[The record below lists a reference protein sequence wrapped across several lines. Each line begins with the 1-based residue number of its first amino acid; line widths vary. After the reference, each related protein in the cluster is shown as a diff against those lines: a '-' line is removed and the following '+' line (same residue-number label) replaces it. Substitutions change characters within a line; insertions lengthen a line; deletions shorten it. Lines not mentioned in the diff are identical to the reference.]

1 MAEERKVVSVL
12 FCDLVGFTTASESAD
27 PEDVRRW
34 LAPYHS
40 TLRTT
45 VERYG
50 GTVEKFAGD
59 AILAVFGAPR
69 TREDDAERA
78 VRAGLA
84 VLDAVA
90 ALPDGPLEVR
100 IGIDTGEALVSLDAR
115 PELGEPFVTGM
126 VVNRAARL
134 QTTAPVGAVV
144 VGPGTH
150 AATNLVFGYEALEPV
165 AAKGISE
172 PVQRW
177 RAGPPRARFG
187 ADVIRDLTTSMV
199 GRQRDL
205 ALLTTTFE
213 RAVAERT
220 PQFVTLL
227 GEPGI
232 GKSRLVAEFGAWLD
246 DHEELVTWREGR
258 CLPYGE
264 TPYGPIAELFKTQ
277 AGILDSDPPDQAA
290 AKLDAILPDG
300 ADRAWLRA
308 RVGALVGADAVSE
321 PGSVTQEE
329 SFAAWRQLLESF
341 AVGGPAV
348 IVLEDLHWAPDPL
361 LAFVSHLAEWTTD
374 LPLVVVVTSRPELLQ
389 RGPGWM
395 RGSQN
400 SLTIGLSRLTEDET
414 AVLLRTRLAGQ
425 TIPDETLRR
434 LVTRA
439 DGNPLYAEELA
450 RMMAD
455 CGPERA
461 ASDELPA
468 GIAAIIA
475 ARLDTLPPD
484 RKALLADAA
493 VIGRVFW
500 AEAVAEM
507 TGRELGEVVNA
518 LQELARKELV
528 RPVRQSALLGQH
540 EYTFWHALTRDVAY
554 GQVPRSA
561 RAAGHLAAADWLEL
575 RCAACQA
582 ETPAMIA
589 HHLSTALDLA
599 SAAHDTQAVTAIA
612 PRARQYQLMAAEQ
625 AMNLDTGQATALLD
639 RALELTPVGDPE
651 RPAVL
656 SRWGWAAFLAGR
668 LADAESAYRE
678 AAAGFE
684 ANGDVRGLARVLR
697 ASTYAMSNMA
707 ESLAT
712 IDRAVAMLEELGPS
726 EDLVQLLSGRASILL
741 TASRRDDAIE
751 AGDRALRMAAEHGWP
766 VPHRALES
774 RGLGRV
780 GLGDTGGLVDI
791 KEALSALIDLGSG
804 RDAAVVW
811 LNYGWV
817 LWQIEGPVIAAAE
830 LATAR
835 EFALRRRLV
844 ELEQQIGCTMMQML
858 IESGRPQEAVAA
870 CLARLADPGPA
881 FTVLRRI
888 EVLSALA
895 AVEVEIGREYAEEAY
910 ALAVEAGWPDLIAVA
925 ASPAATIR
933 ARDDDHD
940 GVLEILQLLRSL
952 PDLPGSLEF
961 EARLPS
967 FVRAALA
974 VGEPEMAAALAG
986 LLDPVLPQRE
996 YASVTAEALLA
1007 EYRGESAAAAAGF
1020 TQAAADWGA
1029 FGNKLEQAHAL
1040 LGVWRTTGDETA
1052 LTAALDLGIVLSE
1065 RSRRRQVDGAGAGQD
1080 AALDG

>member
-27 PEDVRRW
+27 PEDVRAW

-90 ALPDGPLEVR
+90 ELSLEVR

-134 QTTAPVGAVV
+134 EATAPVGSVV

-150 AATNLVFGYEALEPV
+150 AATSLVFGYETLEPV

-172 PVQRW
+172 PVNRW

-205 ALLTTTFE
+205 ALLTMTFE
-213 RAVAERT
+213 RALAERT

-246 DHEELVTWREGR
+246 EHEELVTWREGR

-264 TPYGPIAELFKTQ
+264 TPYGPIAEIFKAQ
-277 AGILDSDPPDQAA
+277 AGILDSDPPEQAA

-308 RVGALVGADAVSE
+308 RVGALVGAELVSD
-321 PGSVTQEE
+321 PGTVTQDE
-329 SFAAWRQLLESF
+329 SFAAWRQLLESL
-341 AVGGPAV
+341 AVPGPAV
-348 IVLEDLHWAPDPL
+348 VVLEDLHWASDAL
-361 LAFVSHLAEWTTD
+361 LTFVSHLAKWTTD
-374 LPLVVVVTSRPELLQ
+374 LPLVVVATGRPELLE
-389 RGPGWM
+389 RAPGWM
-395 RGSQN
+395 SGSQN
-400 SLTIGLSRLTEDET
+400 ALTIGLSRLTDTET
-414 AVLLRTRLAGQ
+414 SVLLSTRLAGQ
-425 TIPDETLRR
+425 TVPEEAQR
-434 LVTRA
+434 LLVRRA

-450 RMMAD
+450 RIVTD
-455 CGPERA
+455 CGPEA

-493 VIGRVFW
+493 IVGRVFW
-500 AEAVAEM
+500 AEGVAAM
-507 TGRELGEVVNA
+507 SGRDPREVVNA
-518 LQELARKELV
+518 FQELARKELV

-540 EYTFWHALTRDVAY
+540 EYAFWHALTRDVAY

-575 RCAACQA
+575 RCAACQT
-582 ETPAMIA
+582 ETPAMLEY
-589 HHLSTALDLA
+589 HLTTALELA
-599 SAAHDTQAVTAIA
+599 IAAHDQEAVTAIA
-612 PRARQYQLMAAEQ
+612 PRARRYQLTAAEQ
-625 AMNLDTGQATALLD
+625 AMNLDAGQAMTLLD
-639 RALELTPVGDPE
+639 RALELTPAGDPE
-651 RPAVL
+651 RPRVL
-656 SRWGWAAFLAGR
+656 SRWGWAAFQAGR
-668 LADAESAYRE
+668 VEEARAAYQE
-678 AAAGFE
+678 AIAGFE
-684 ANGDVRGLARVLR
+684 ATGDVRGLADAMRM
-697 ASTYAMSNMA
+697 STYAMSSMA
-707 ESLAT
+707 ESLET
-712 IDRAVAMLEELGPS
+712 VDRAVAMLEELGPS
-726 EDLVQLLSGRASILL
+726 EQLAQLLAGQATVRLIAGR
-741 TASRRDDAIE
+741 REEAI
-751 AGDRALRMAAEHGWP
+751 AAADRSLRMAAEHGYD

-780 GLGDTGGLVDI
+780 SQGDTGGLVDI
-791 KEALSALIDLGSG
+791 KEALSALLDLGRG
-804 RDAAVVW
+804 REAAVTW

-817 LWQIEGPVIAAAE
+817 LWQIEGPVVAAAE
-830 LATAR
+830 LAEAR
-835 EFALRRRLV
+835 EFALHRRLV
-844 ELEQQIGCTMMQML
+844 ELEQQIGCTMLQL
-858 IESGRPQEAVAA
+858 LVESGRPQEAVAA
-870 CLARLADPGPA
+870 CEARLADPGPA

-895 AVEVEIGREYAEEAY
+895 AVEVEIGRDYAEEAY
-910 ALAVEAGWPDLIAVA
+910 RLAVEAGWPDLIAVA
-925 ASPAATIR
+925 AAPAATIR
-933 ARDDDHD
+933 SRARDHD
-940 GVLEILQLLRSL
+940 GVLEILQLLSSL
-952 PDLPGSLEF
+952 PDLTGSLEF
-961 EARLPS
+961 EARLPTL
-967 FVRAALA
+967 VRAALA
-974 VGEPEMAAALAG
+974 VGEPDAAVALAG
-986 LLDPVLPQRE
+986 LLDPVLPLRE
-996 YASVTAEALLA
+996 YATVTAEALLA
-1007 EYRGESAAAAAGF
+1007 EYAGDTAAAAAGF
-1020 TQAAADWGA
+1020 SRAAADWGA

-1040 LGVWRTTGDETA
+1040 LGVWRTTGSETA
-1052 LTAALDLGIVLSE
+1052 LAAALDLGIVLPE
-1065 RSRRRQVDGAGAGQD
+1065 GT
-1080 AALDG
+1080 